1 MRTRRPLNSS
11 RRGFVL
17 FWWSVAIS
25 ATAPKAPAVQG
36 GLLLDTREGLRKGGN
51 SGAAVV
57 PGNPEQSLLIKA
69 LRYKS
74 KELQM
79 PPGEPLTSEQV
90 ADFEDWVKMGAPDPR
105 VPEQAKPSGA
115 ASTHWSFQQPR
126 KVPLP
131 ATRNRAWAKNP
142 IDTFVLSALEAKGL
156 HPSAPADKR
165 TLLRRA
171 TFDLIGL
178 PPTPQETDAF
188 LADQTPQAFARVVD
202 RLLAS
207 PHYGE
212 RWGRH
217 WLDVARYADTKSG
230 RRTISLF
237 IHLPRLGDSG
247 LQRRHALRPVPFVA
261 DRRRSPHQT
270 FC

>member
-1 MRTRRPLNSS
+1 MYRTPDPTSLTPRIGFFLLLVLTPSLPAQSPQLNENPQAIEFFEKRIRPVLAERCYQCHSS
-11 RRGFVL
+11 
-17 FWWSVAIS
+17 
-25 ATAPKAPAVQG
+25 KAPAVQG
-36 GLLLDTREGLRKGGN
+36 GLLLDTREGLHKGGN

-90 ADFEDWVKMGAPDPR
+90 ADFEAWVKMGAPGPR

-131 ATRNRAWAKNP
+131 ATRNKGWVQNS
-142 IDTFVLSALEAKGL
+142 IDAFILSALEAKGL
-156 HPSAPADKR
+156 QPSESADKR

-178 PPTPQETDAF
+178 PPTPQETEAF
-188 LADQTPQAFARVVD
+188 LADQTPQAYARVVD

-217 WLDVARYADTKSG
+217 WLDVARYADTKG
-230 RRTISLF
+230 
-237 IHLPRLGDSG
+237 
-247 LQRRHALRPVPFVA
+247 
-261 DRRRSPHQT
+261 
-270 FC
+270 